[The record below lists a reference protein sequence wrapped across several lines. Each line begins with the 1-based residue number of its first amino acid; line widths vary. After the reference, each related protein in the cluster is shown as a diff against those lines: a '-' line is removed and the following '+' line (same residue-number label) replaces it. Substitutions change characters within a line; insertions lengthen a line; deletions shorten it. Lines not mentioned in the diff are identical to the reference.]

1 MQQARLALMTC
12 LFPRYRLVNGLI
24 VPLIQS
30 INALIIKMIGPIDF
44 VIADTACKKLLRTR
58 FIILVRIVTT
68 SSTNNS
74 RDIQS
79 LINCVLYLRL
89 KWLFLL
95 VYWVNFS
102 ILGGYKYFVT
112 KYE

>member
-1 MQQARLALMTC
+1 MTY

-44 VIADTACKKLLRTR
+44 VIADPACKKQLRTR

-68 SSTNNS
+68 SCTNNS

>member
-1 MQQARLALMTC
+1 MLAD
-12 LFPRYRLVNGLI
+12 P
-24 VPLIQS
+24 
-30 INALIIKMIGPIDF
+30 
-44 VIADTACKKLLRTR
+44 ACKKLLRAR
-58 FIILVRIVTT
+58 LIILARIVTT

-74 RDIQS
+74 HDIQS
-79 LINCVLYLRL
+79 LINCVLYLSV